1 SQTTGLTVGARCGLG
16 RTVDEGQKSLSTH
29 SSHLGR
35 RATHTLR
42 PCRIRRSERA
52 VHSSF
57 GTIEHTWNS
66 IFTGS
71 LVLTSPSRLVSR
83 ITCVSTANPGTPNP
97 APRISYAVFCL
108 KPKIL
113 IRSSLVLVI
122 SHPNNSPSLRLA
134 AMIL

>member
-1 SQTTGLTVGARCGLG
+1 GQTGGARCGPG
-16 RTVDEGQKSLSTH
+16 RTGDEGQKSVRTH

-35 RATHTLR
+35 RATQPLR
-42 PCRIRRSERA
+42 PCRIRRSEGA

-97 APRISYAVFCL
+97 APRITFAVL
-108 KPKIL
+108 RPIPGIL
-113 IRSSLVLVI
+113 IRSSMV
-122 SHPNNSPSLRLA
+122 
-134 AMIL
+134 